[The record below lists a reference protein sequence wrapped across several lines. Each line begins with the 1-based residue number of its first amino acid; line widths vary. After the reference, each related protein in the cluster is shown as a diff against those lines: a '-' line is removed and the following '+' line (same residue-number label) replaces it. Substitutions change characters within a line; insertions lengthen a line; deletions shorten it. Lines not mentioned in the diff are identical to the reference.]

1 MSETVSS
8 GLLTGAIYGEV
19 DGLRSRDELF
29 EAAEAA
35 QKRYE
40 AKHGVWETV
49 SPPDKKS
56 VGWWKHVRLSG
67 VNDKSFA
74 LTLQEYF
81 QNDEQEEA
89 LQQILRAYEA
99 RLLDELNYL
108 RAVSVSDKAGEFYAH
123 LRQLI
128 KLRQLY
134 VLVKT
139 IPNQFVTSATI
150 DAVKDKPEHDARF
163 KITYKNGSGGV
174 INHGTTVFL
183 DLIAQNGSSAY
194 SSEANLI
201 ISSGTHGFNK
211 RGIVRTS
218 RMTRKNFGNRIK
230 KIILPPSAKVP
241 QSRIFY
247 NKSAFVNDAVTASN
261 PWSAATGV
269 SSSAAAGEMVTP
281 PKPKRGQLNPSSA
294 AATSSSMSAAASSKP
309 VIASS
314 SMSAAASSK
323 PVIASSYM
331 SSAASYRPAAS
342 SSMSA
347 AASSKPTATSLNSS
361 LSLSRLKAKQ
371 VEINKALAEY
381 GGFNWDTPPPP
392 AAGGGGGPGP
402 SFRKKYRHNS
412 NKKRRS
418 TRRRK

>member
-49 SPPDKKS
+49 SPPEKKS

-67 VNDKSFA
+67 VDDKSFA

-108 RAVSVSDKAGEFYAH
+108 RAVSVSAKAGEFYAH

-139 IPNQFVTSATI
+139 IPNKFVTSATI
-150 DAVKDKPEHDARF
+150 EAVNDNKAHAARF
-163 KITYKNGSGGV
+163 QITYKNGSGGV

-183 DLIAQNGSSAY
+183 DLIAHNGTSAY

-218 RMTRKNFGNRIK
+218 RMTRKNFGNRIT
-230 KIILPPSAKVP
+230 KITLLPSVRVP

-281 PKPKRGQLNPSSA
+281 PKPPRSSA
-294 AATSSSMSAAASSKP
+294 AATSSSMSAAASSYMSAAARSKP
-309 VIASS
+309 VTPSS
-314 SMSAAASSK
+314 SMSAAASSN
-323 PVIASSYM
+323 
-331 SSAASYRPAAS
+331 
-342 SSMSA
+342 
-347 AASSKPTATSLNSS
+347 PTATALTAS
-361 LSLSRLKAKQ
+361 LSHARLEAKKAAIYAA
-371 VEINKALAEY
+371 INEE
-381 GGFNWDTPPPP
+381 FNWDTPPPP
-392 AAGGGGGPGP
+392 AGGGGGPGP
-402 SFRKKYRHNS
+402 SFRKKYRRS
-412 NKKRRS
+412 SKKRRS
-418 TRRRK
+418 TRRHK